1 LRRLLLYVLCG
12 SVMLIATQAY
22 AQGFGSITG
31 DTTGNT
37 SVSGVAQNT
46 GTQIQTTDST
56 VDATPAAT
64 TTTEVPAET
73 GPALWWLVI
82 PVMTTFVLYRARRSK
97 LRMQL

>member
-1 LRRLLLYVLCG
+1 
-12 SVMLIATQAY
+12 MLMATQAY

-46 GTQIQTTDST
+46 GTQIQTTEPT
-56 VDATPAAT
+56 VDTTPAA

-82 PVMTTFVLYRARRSK
+82 PVVTGIVLYRVRRSK